1 MANNNLDLKFIV
13 KVLWMHHFRVG
24 NTNSLVFKKKSHFTH
39 FLSHKQFL
47 PPMSYFGTLKKK
59 KITLHSFSLLQT
71 IFTTL
76 LFNF

>member
-59 KITLHSFSLLQT
+59 KNCTSLIFSLTNNFYHFT
-71 IFTTL
+71 I
-76 LFNF
+76 